1 MATTFTAATSSRS
14 HEAHPPRQ
22 QQQTNNAFLF
32 CSPDESSLHHR
43 LRKNDPEFTDLQLWL
58 NASSNVGSLTDA
70 LEDNTAI
77 QDVCLLIHESFGQV
91 PALIIGEAEQRMH
104 HYHHHHDVL
113 DLFAVVGRLPQLQH
127 LFLNTYRFPF
137 VATLPVQAFAS
148 AFQGAHQLVE
158 LKLWRTN
165 LYGCRPED
173 LEAWAQALASG
184 CRNLQTFKLIQCRL
198 IEEGEEE
205 AILNDTGTF
214 GTLDSILCAL
224 ATLPQ
229 LVDVELSATKLS
241 ALGTLAPAS
250 LKQLLGS
257 STSLQSF
264 SLMHFD
270 LSEGV
275 ALAIAEALL
284 PQQQQP
290 QQQQVETSPEYEA
303 TRQSNNNIKHVKLK
317 GVGST
322 ATMFRKPLRD
332 AFQMVLQNNYV
343 LETLFLFD
351 QRNLQDD
358 IRFYLKLNRL
368 GRNRLFQHR
377 QYKHYDTI
385 TDKNKRSNHYD
396 IITNNESRSQEWI
409 DILALVRDDFQCLF
423 YFLHECPLLL
433 SGNGYENNNN
443 R

>member
-1 MATTFTAATSSRS
+1 MATTITGTQQ
-14 HEAHPPRQ
+14 PR

-32 CSPDESSLHHR
+32 CSPDEASLHHR
-43 LRKNDPEFTDLQLWL
+43 LRQNDPDFTDLQLWL
-58 NASSNVGSLTDA
+58 NASSNIGSLTVA
-70 LEDNTAI
+70 LEGNTVI

-91 PALIIGEAEQRMH
+91 PAGTAIGGAEQRMH

-113 DLFAVVGRLPQLQH
+113 DLFAAIGRLPQLQT

-137 VATLPVQAFAS
+137 VATLPVRAFAS
-148 AFQGAHQLVE
+148 AFQGAHQLME

-165 LYGCRPED
+165 LYGCGPED

-184 CRNLQTFKLIQCRL
+184 CRNLQTLKLIQCRL

-205 AILNDTGTF
+205 EAVRNDTGTF

-224 ATLPQ
+224 ATLPY
-229 LVDVELSATKLS
+229 LTDVELSATKLS

-270 LSEGV
+270 LSEEAV
-275 ALAIAEALL
+275 LSIAEALL
-284 PQQQQP
+284 PQRQQQP
-290 QQQQVETSPEYEA
+290 GDISSQCEVNEQC
-303 TRQSNNNIKHVKLK
+303 NNVKHVKLK
-317 GVGST
+317 GAGST
-322 ATMFRKPLRD
+322 ANMFRKPLRE
-332 AFQMVLQNNYV
+332 AFKLVLENNYV

-351 QRNLQDD
+351 QRNLQDE

-368 GRNRLFQHR
+368 GRNRLFHHR
-377 QYKHYDTI
+377 QRKQDGT
-385 TDKNKRSNHYD
+385 TSMDRNSNYHHN
-396 IITNNESRSQEWI
+396 IFGESDSRAQEWI

-433 SGNGYENNNN
+433 SNSNGHVNETNNNN